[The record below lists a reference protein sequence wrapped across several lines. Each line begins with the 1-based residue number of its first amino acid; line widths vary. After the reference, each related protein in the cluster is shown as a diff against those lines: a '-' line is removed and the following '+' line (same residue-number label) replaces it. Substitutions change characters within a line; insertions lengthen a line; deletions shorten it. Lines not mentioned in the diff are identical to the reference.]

1 MGEVLRAVRWLASVG
16 WGWCEGWRAG
26 GGEVGTLWRVEGRG
40 GIMMVPKGEKAAG
53 VSECIGTRT
62 GLDGETVGRVE
73 GIVVVVWMLC
83 VRRDGQ
89 RGVRQC
95 LSLMSCALA
104 PDSVSNVCMVS
115 KDAVVLRTQWAVVS
129 ALALGAIQA
138 VILARVFPFVVSA

>member
-40 GIMMVPKGEKAAG
+40 GVMMVPKGEKAAG

-73 GIVVVVWMLC
+73 GIVVVVWDVMCSPGRTTRGAAVLVADV
-83 VRRDGQ
+83 VRSRSGIVSQ
-89 RGVRQC
+89 T
-95 LSLMSCALA
+95 
-104 PDSVSNVCMVS
+104 SVWYRKM
-115 KDAVVLRTQWAVVS
+115 Q
-129 ALALGAIQA
+129 
-138 VILARVFPFVVSA
+138 